1 MADVVSPA
9 VLQRLADR
17 IEQLG
22 KVEHVQ
28 IFRVLKVHGV
38 KHTQNKNGCFMDISS
53 APPAAIAEVQSF
65 VNYAAELD
73 AERLAGTIGCA
84 GGKQPQ
90 LLPPS
95 QHRPPQLSP
104 LSPMSQLPPPLSPH
118 LCMVGRQSQAGA
130 PVDADV
136 DAAGDAAGDAAFSVA
151 PASVDG
157 SLADDAADED
167 PGGAAAGGGPAN
179 GRGGGENR
187 RKETSRFQQLRRKYS
202 KQVNTKVNIS
212 DDLDVE

>member
-104 LSPMSQLPPPLSPH
+104 MSPMSQLPPPLSPH

-136 DAAGDAAGDAAFSVA
+136 DAAGDAAFSVA

>member
-73 AERLAGTIGCA
+73 AERLAGTIGST
-84 GGKQPQ
+84 GGKQ

-95 QHRPPQLSP
+95 QNRPQ
-104 LSPMSQLPPPLSPH
+104 LSPMSQLSPPLSQH
-118 LCMVGRQSQAGA
+118 RCMEHQSQAGA
-130 PVDADV
+130 PSPSGATVDADV
-136 DAAGDAAGDAAFSVA
+136 DATGDAAFSVA

-157 SLADDAADED
+157 SLADEAADED
-167 PGGAAAGGGPAN
+167 PGGAAVGGGPAN

>member
-53 APPAAIAEVQSF
+53 APPAAIAEVKSF

-73 AERLAGTIGCA
+73 AERLAGTA

-95 QHRPPQLSP
+95 QHRPQPQM
-104 LSPMSQLPPPLSPH
+104 SPMSQLSPPLSQH
-118 LCMVGRQSQAGA
+118 RFMEHQSQAGA
-130 PVDADV
+130 PSPSGASVDADV
-136 DAAGDAAGDAAFSVA
+136 DAAGDAAFSVA

-167 PGGAAAGGGPAN
+167 PGGAAVGGGPAN
-179 GRGGGENR
+179 GKGGGENR
-187 RKETSRFQQLRRKYS
+187 RKETSRFPQLRRKYS